1 MVAPAPSCAPLAGS
15 TAPSS
20 SGSAS
25 PAFPSGAA
33 PSRSRHRAVAFHS
46 LGTGDQ
52 HRVEA
57 ASSVARRLADLL
69 ALPFHGA
76 VEPALL
82 ASGAYYVVPVRT
94 LCPASAAEALGIRGC
109 DDFFGGIVPYPFVAT
124 KCVSH
129 GLVRPGAARPEG
141 WVESLADRIED
152 AVLPGHTA
160 FDLDDAREAA
170 RRLLGQHGP
179 VRIKA
184 PSATGGGGQS
194 RHADLAGVE
203 ARLRESSPE
212 RVADEG
218 IVVEIDLDED
228 ATWSI
233 GTVSVGGQTAAY
245 YGRQS
250 TTTDNDGQ
258 VVYGGSVLN
267 VIRGGWDELI
277 AADLPEGPHEA
288 ARLAR
293 CYHDAMHDAYPGLVA
308 SRCNYDV
315 ITGRDAGG
323 RLRSAV
329 LEQSWR
335 LGGASGAEIA
345 ALLAMRDDPSLE
357 AIEVSTHE
365 VYGDPGPPP
374 SEVLVDYHGEDP
386 AVGWILKYVRIHR

>member
-1 MVAPAPSCAPLAGS
+1 MIGPNGR
-15 TAPSS
+15 SS
-20 SGSAS
+20 ASKAS
-25 PAFPSGAA
+25 PAPPSGAA
-33 PSRSRHRAVAFHS
+33 PARSRHRAVAFHS
-46 LGTGDQ
+46 LGTADQ
-52 HRVEA
+52 HRIET
-57 ASSVARRLADLL
+57 ASSVARRLAGLL
-69 ALPFHGA
+69 GLPFHGA

-82 ASGAYYVVPVRT
+82 ASGAYYVVPDKT
-94 LCPASAAEALGIRGC
+94 LCPASAAEALGIRSS

-129 GLVRPGAARPEG
+129 GLVRPGAAQPQG
-141 WVESLADRIED
+141 WVEALADRIEN

-184 PSATGGGGQS
+184 PSATGGSGQS

-203 ARLRESSPE
+203 ARLHELSPQQ
-212 RVADEG
+212 VADEG
-218 IVVEIDLDED
+218 IVIEIDLDEE

-233 GTVSVGGQTAAY
+233 GTVSVGGQAAAY
-245 YGRQS
+245 YGQQS
-250 TTTDNDGQ
+250 TTTDNHGQ
-258 VVYGGSVLN
+258 VVYGGSVLT

-277 AADLPEGPHEA
+277 AADLPADLTAGPHQA

-293 CYHDAMHDAYPGLVA
+293 CYHDAMHEAYPGLVA

-323 RLRSAV
+323 HLRSAV

-335 LGGASGAEIA
+335 LGGASGAEVV
-345 ALLAMRDDPSLE
+345 ALLALRDDPSLE

-365 VYGDPGPPP
+365 VYGDQGPPP
-374 SEVLVDYHGEDP
+374 PDVQVDYHAEDP

>member
-1 MVAPAPSCAPLAGS
+1 MVGPNGR
-15 TAPSS
+15 SS
-20 SGSAS
+20 SSKAS
-25 PAFPSGAA
+25 PPPSSGAA
-33 PSRSRHRAVAFHS
+33 PARSRHRAVAFHS
-46 LGTGDQ
+46 LSTADQ
-52 HRVEA
+52 HRIET

-82 ASGAYYVVPVRT
+82 ASGAYYVVPDKT

-129 GLVRPGAARPEG
+129 GLVRPGAAQPEG
-141 WVESLADRIED
+141 WVEALADRIEG

-184 PSATGGGGQS
+184 PSATGGSGQS

-203 ARLRESSPE
+203 VRLGELSPE
-212 RVADEG
+212 QVADEG
-218 IVVEIDLDED
+218 IVIEIDLDEE

-233 GTVSVGGQTAAY
+233 GTVSVGSQAAAY
-245 YGRQS
+245 YGQQS
-250 TTTDNDGQ
+250 TTTGNDGQ
-258 VVYGGSVLN
+258 VVYGGSVLT

-277 AADLPEGPHEA
+277 AADLPEGPHQA

-293 CYHDAMHDAYPGLVA
+293 CYHDAMHEAYSGLVA

-335 LGGASGAEIA
+335 LGGASGAEVV
-345 ALLAMRDDPSLE
+345 ALLALRADPSLE